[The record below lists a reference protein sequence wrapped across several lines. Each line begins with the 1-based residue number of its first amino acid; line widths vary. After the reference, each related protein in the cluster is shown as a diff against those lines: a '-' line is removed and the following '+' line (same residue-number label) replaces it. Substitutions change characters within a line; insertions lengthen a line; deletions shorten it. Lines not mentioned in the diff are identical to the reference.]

1 MSKKNNKK
9 KNKQNTAVELAMVC
23 GMLGVNPDK
32 DFKDLCKDAPLRFK
46 RDVKR
51 LGKNDKIRFA
61 MVIGYYIANH
71 APITIDNVFEDFK
84 PADGGNY
91 SPFEPYAKAVEEQ
104 HAAMTEEP
112 MVVPSE
118 DDQKVEDTHPKEE
131 PCQKHIG
138 SAIVNSMF
146 PISARNNSISC
157 CVYDGRMST
166 GSKARVYRNNELIHE
181 GTITNLKRFGRD
193 VAEVETG
200 FDFGVTIEGYTD
212 IRKNDIVEC
221 YESEPVEEEPVPAKF
236 TTPKF
241 INGDYFKILV
251 TDVDTDSNTLT
262 YLDLGEYRNTTPAM
276 TPTALSAIGAI
287 SEEDHRDLAR
297 DFGIDP
303 EYVANGVDDARA
315 ELPTQGQLEL
325 LKDMYDDLNLN
336 DDTLKEY
343 LFANPLL
350 MCDAFE
356 EDGCRK
362 SRTVLM
368 PNGQLAKR
376 QSNWHAV
383 LIPSVTIEF

>member
-1 MSKKNNKK
+1 MSKKKNKKNNKK
-9 KNKQNTAVELAMVC
+9 NTAVELAMVC

-32 DFKDLCKDAPLRFK
+32 DFKDLCKDAPLRYRK
-46 RDVKR
+46 DIKR

-61 MVIGYYIANH
+61 MAVGYYIANH
-71 APITIDNVFEDFK
+71 APITIDNVFQDFK

-91 SPFEPYAKAVEEQ
+91 SPLEPYAKAVEEH

-112 MVVPSE
+112 MAVPSE
-118 DDQKVEDTHPKEE
+118 DDQKEEDTHPEE
-131 PCQKHIG
+131 ESCQKHIG
-138 SAIVNSMF
+138 SALVNSMF
-146 PISARNNSISC
+146 KLSSGNNIISC
-157 CVYDGRMST
+157 CVYDGKLTT

-212 IRKNDIVEC
+212 VRKNDIVEC
-221 YESEPVEEEPVPAKF
+221 FEAETVEESTQGQF
-236 TTPKF
+236 TAPKF
-241 INGDYFKILV
+241 IDGGYFKILV

-262 YLDLGEYRNTTPAM
+262 YLDLGEYRNTTPAIA
-276 TPTALSAIGAI
+276 PTALSAIGAI
-287 SEEDHRDLAR
+287 CEEDHRKLAEE
-297 DFGIDP
+297 FGIDP
-303 EYVANGVDDARA
+303 EYIANGVGDARA

-325 LKDMYDDLNLN
+325 LKDMYDNLNLN

-350 MCDAFE
+350 MCAAFE

-383 LIPSVTIEF
+383 LVPSVTIEF